1 MPPTILLAF
10 SPETS
15 DALTLWGFVV
25 GVVGLVVGVVG
36 FGYTIYQ
43 VWKVKAAAEAAKEA
57 AEKTLAE
64 SREAYEKLAG
74 AFASRLLSDLE
85 DAVNSKD
92 WALATIRAKDVAEL
106 VSTASQ
112 SIPDT
117 VELA

>member
-1 MPPTILLAF
+1 MILLAL

-15 DALTLWGFVV
+15 DFLTVWGFVV
-25 GVVGLVVGVVG
+25 GVLGLLVGVVG

-64 SREAYEKLAG
+64 SREAYEKFVG